1 MSHLTKWLTAIVNA
15 GSTTLNENDPLKK
28 VIRGVNR
35 MALLIIALNLT
46 IGTFV
51 YLLSY
56 NFSILAGI
64 CVETPLLLLPLIF
77 NRYGRTTLAGMTV
90 YCIMSFATLYYGCL
104 FGRPVNAVLMIP
116 YLMAIGLFMFNK
128 RSLQLICGVLAIL
141 IVVLLELNYQYQYV
155 QTIAATPAQ
164 ENLFK
169 WSAYTAI
176 LLLIIASYTLYSKNY
191 RALLNQLREYAR
203 QKESESENKDKFI
216 SSASHELRVSHKSI
230 IAVINILKKRLDRAS
245 LEELG
250 VIVNDLQTSCDISF
264 NLNDNILEY
273 QKIQVGRNTVNRK
286 NSFDARVLFGNT
298 TEVYRYLAREKDVRI
313 TDVYS
318 KSIPRHIIA
327 DDVKIRHIYTN
338 ILHNAIKFSP
348 NDAEIVVTI
357 RTTVN
362 NLVFRIKD
370 CGTGISEHV
379 RLYEA
384 FSSTNPDGL
393 GLGLYIVKELVHTLQ
408 GKITVKSDR
417 SGTSFTVVI
426 PLREVNQ
433 AAVLA
438 QREGI
443 S

>member
-1 MSHLTKWLTAIVNA
+1 
-15 GSTTLNENDPLKK
+15 
-28 VIRGVNR
+28 
-35 MALLIIALNLT
+35 
-46 IGTFV
+46 
-51 YLLSY
+51 
-56 NFSILAGI
+56 
-64 CVETPLLLLPLIF
+64 
-77 NRYGRTTLAGMTV
+77 
-90 YCIMSFATLYYGCL
+90 
-104 FGRPVNAVLMIP
+104 
-116 YLMAIGLFMFNK
+116 
-128 RSLQLICGVLAIL
+128 
-141 IVVLLELNYQYQYV
+141 
-155 QTIAATPAQ
+155 
-164 ENLFK
+164 
-169 WSAYTAI
+169 
-176 LLLIIASYTLYSKNY
+176 
-191 RALLNQLREYAR
+191 
-203 QKESESENKDKFI
+203 
-216 SSASHELRVSHKSI
+216 
-230 IAVINILKKRLDRAS
+230 
-245 LEELG
+245 
-250 VIVNDLQTSCDISF
+250 
-264 NLNDNILEY
+264 
-273 QKIQVGRNTVNRK
+273 VGRNTVNRK